1 MSRKQENLVDSEAV
15 CKILSSY
22 GTALHDPGYKDQGEF
37 KGDNICEGTQKSE
50 ELDPGQPYIFL
61 VYACLTF

>member
-37 KGDNICEGTQKSE
+37 KGDNVSILLRTINNHR
-50 ELDPGQPYIFL
+50 L
-61 VYACLTF
+61 